1 MLEITESAIEVL
13 KRASDAATRLNPEAK
28 VRVYKRGDSVDTS
41 FADRPENGDEVIELD
56 GLTLFVESG
65 IEGTLDTSLEH
76 DVLIVRPAPR

>member
-1 MLEITESAIEVL
+1 MDVVR
-13 KRASDAATRLNPEAK
+13 RASDAATRLNPDAK
-28 VRVYKRGDSVDTS
+28 VRVYRRGETVETS

-76 DVLIVRPAPR
+76 DVLIVR